1 MAFGLFRKRLP
12 DMTATAAAPQAAQPA
27 AHSEPAAAVESDS
40 AKEILELLELELG
53 AMIRQLERAANSVAG
68 GAEATATTLAAIRDR
83 TDALTGRTNAAQSNA
98 STFAHAADKFTQS
111 ALGIGAQVREAGK
124 LADEASAAAQ
134 EARANVDRLRE
145 SSAAIGNVVNLI
157 AQIARQTTLLALNS
171 TIEAARAGAAGRGFA
186 VVATEVKALAVQTQG
201 ATEEITKKID
211 ALQRDAAGSADA
223 VHRISQAIEAIRPVF
238 ETVNG
243 AVAEQNA
250 TTSEVS
256 GNATSASQFII
267 SVGESA
273 AEIDAATKAAESH
286 GENVASAGKAVT
298 AFAQKLKSRCAVLLR
313 QNEHDDRRKTER
325 LPCHLKLETARGVL
339 PVYEIAMDGVLI
351 GGADAG
357 RLASQAMIEGTLEG
371 VGACRLR
378 VVEQSKAGARAQ
390 FVNPDAALREKIED
404 RLWSIHEEN
413 TEFVTRAMEAGN
425 ALTGIFE
432 QAVARGEVKIEDL
445 FDTDYAEIAGT
456 NPQQYR
462 TRYGLGRPR
471 AAVVPGSVSGKGP
484 ALGVL
489 RHGRSQRLPA
499 GAQQDLFASAA
510 AGRCRVEHSQQPQ
523 PADVQRSGGVGCRAQ
538 PALVSGAELCARHGQ
553 RKYCDDA
560 RDRRSD
566 PRAGPA
572 LGRISDGLQALV
584 RAQARRQRANHLLRP
599 ELEWE
604 CRGEPANGSDWRT
617 LKTCPSYNLQ
627 YWTPAPTERLPSG

>member
-1 MAFGLFRKRLP
+1 MSGIVNPDFIPACENSVRPFPDKRDLMVFGLFRKRLP
-12 DMTATAAAPQAAQPA
+12 DMAAPAATPQAAQPVN
-27 AHSEPAAAVESDS
+27 SEPAPAVEGDS

-53 AMIRQLERAANSVAG
+53 AMIRQLERAANSVAD
-68 GAEATATTLAAIRDR
+68 GAGATATTLAAIRDR

-111 ALGIGAQVREAGK
+111 AHGIGAQVREAGK

-171 TIEAARAGAAGRGFA
+171 TIEAARAGDAGKGFA

-201 ATEEITKKID
+201 ATEEITRKID

-256 GNATSASQFII
+256 GNATSASEFIV

-273 AEIDAATKAAESH
+273 AEIDAATKAAETH

-313 QNEHDDRRKTER
+313 QSEHDDRRKTER

-339 PVYEIAMDGVLI
+339 PVYEISMDGVLI

-357 RLASQAMIEGTLEG
+357 RLAPQAMIEGTLED

-390 FVNPDAALREKIED
+390 FVAPNAALNEKIED

-425 ALTGIFE
+425 ALTAIFE
-432 QAVARGEVKIEDL
+432 QAVARGDVGIHDL

-456 NPQQYR
+456 DPQQYR
-462 TRYGLGRPR
+462 TRYLDWADRALPPFQEAFLAKDPRLAFCAMVDRNGFLPVHNRIYSHLQRPGDVAWNTANSR
-471 AAVVPGSVSGKGP
+471 N
-484 ALGVL
+484 
-489 RHGRSQRLPA
+489 RRIFNDPA
-499 GAQQDLFASAA
+499 GLAA
-510 AGRCRVEHSQQPQ
+510 AHNLRSYL
-523 PADVQRSGGVGCRAQ
+523 VQS
-538 PALVSGAELCARHGQ
+538 
-553 RKYCDDA
+553 YA
-560 RDRRSD
+560 RDMGNGNTVMMREIDVPIRVQ
-566 PRAGPA
+566 
-572 LGRISDGLQALV
+572 GRHWG
-584 RAQARRQRANHLLRP
+584 
-599 ELEWE
+599 
-604 CRGEPANGSDWRT
+604 GFRT
-617 LKTCPSYNLQ
+617 AYKL
-627 YWTPAPTERLPSG
+627 